1 MAIDRTVKFTV
12 RLNMLNPAH
21 VTINKVLNELNLD
34 IFKSKN
40 QFFIDAVTYYIEN
53 YGQEELTQP
62 KKKKTPQYV
71 STDDMDIIEEI
82 FLEITGTSH
91 NIIFC
96 LDGEYKDSVQENI
109 VNIVSDDRIIDEFVE
124 TRKTNLNPK
133 YTFDNFVV
141 GDTNRFAFSSC
152 LQVAQNPGK
161 LYNPLFLYGKSG
173 LGKTHLM
180 HAIGN
185 YIIQNTN
192 LKVLYVTTDEFMN
205 EFISI
210 TRDSGNREDNLN
222 GIDIFKNKYR
232 DIDVL
237 MIDDIQFLGSANATQ
252 QEFTNTFNS
261 LYSNSKQ
268 IIICSDRSVDDLKMF
283 ADRLKTRFN
292 WGLKAIISVP
302 DFDLKVKIIKNKIKT
317 ADLAIDLSD
326 EIIDFMASN
335 CGSDVRNL
343 EGMITRLAAYS
354 SIWGIQILSLE
365 NAMEALDEYVNGMG
379 QYTENS
385 IGKIINVVSEYFKLT
400 PDDLKGKKRSKNI
413 ANARMIAMYL
423 CRVLTD
429 ETYPRIGLEFGGR
442 DHSTVI
448 HGYDKINDDMKSNGE
463 LEKMISEL
471 KQKMSE

>member
-1 MAIDRTVKFTV
+1 MDKVKIWNDFINELKNKVSDVTFNTWFIN
-12 RLNMLNPAH
+12 LKLL
-21 VTINKVLNELNLD
+21 TINDKD
-34 IFKSKN
+34 IVIIVPYSVHKN
-40 QFFIDAVTYYIEN
+40 HIINN
-53 YGQEELTQP
+53 Y
-62 KKKKTPQYV
+62 
-71 STDDMDIIEEI
+71 MDIIEEI
-82 FLEITGTSH
+82 FLNITGKNL
-91 NIIFC
+91 NIVFC
-96 LDGEYKDSVQENI
+96 LEGEYKENTLDNIEKIGLDDSVIEN
-109 VNIVSDDRIIDEFVE
+109 FVE
-124 TRKTNLNPK
+124 ARKTNLNPK

-141 GDTNRFAFSSC
+141 GDSNRFAFSSC
-152 LQVAQNPGK
+152 LSVAQNPGK

-185 YIIQNTN
+185 YIVQNTN
-192 LKVLYVTTDEFMN
+192 LRVLYITTDEFMN

-210 TRDSGNREDNLN
+210 TRDSGNKEDNFN
-222 GIDIFKNKYR
+222 YIDIFKEKYR
-232 DIDVL
+232 DVDVL

-261 LYSNSKQ
+261 LYYKEKQ

-283 ADRLKTRFN
+283 ADRLRTRFN

-302 DFDLKVKIIKNKIKT
+302 EFDLKVKIIKNKIKT
-317 ADLAIDLSD
+317 SDLAIDLSE

-354 SIWGIQILSLE
+354 AICNIKNYTLE
-365 NAMEALDEYVNGMG
+365 TAMEALDEYVNGMG
-379 QYTENS
+379 QYTVNS
-385 IGKIINVVSEYFKLT
+385 IGKIINIVSQYFKLT
-400 PDDLKGKKRSKNI
+400 PDDLKGKKRSKDI

-423 CRVLTD
+423 CRILTD

-448 HGYDKINDDMKSNGE
+448 HAYEKINEDIKNNGE
-463 LEKMISEL
+463 LKKIISEL
-471 KQKMSE
+471 KLKMSE

>member
-1 MAIDRTVKFTV
+1 MDKGKIWNDFINELKNKVSDVTFNTWFINLK
-12 RLNMLNPAH
+12 LL
-21 VTINKVLNELNLD
+21 TINDKD
-34 IFKSKN
+34 IVIIVPYSVHKN
-40 QFFIDAVTYYIEN
+40 HIINN
-53 YGQEELTQP
+53 Y
-62 KKKKTPQYV
+62 
-71 STDDMDIIEEI
+71 MDIIEEI
-82 FLEITGTSH
+82 FLNITGKNL
-91 NIIFC
+91 NIVFC
-96 LDGEYKDSVQENI
+96 LEGEYKENTLDNIEKIGLDDSVIEN
-109 VNIVSDDRIIDEFVE
+109 FVE
-124 TRKTNLNPK
+124 ARKTNLNPK

-141 GDTNRFAFSSC
+141 GDSNRFAFSSC
-152 LQVAQNPGK
+152 LSVAQNPGK

-192 LKVLYVTTDEFMN
+192 LRVLYITTDEFMN

-210 TRDSGNREDNLN
+210 TRDSGNKEDNFN
-222 GIDIFKNKYR
+222 YIDIFKEKYR
-232 DIDVL
+232 DVDVL

-261 LYSNSKQ
+261 LYYKEKQ

-283 ADRLKTRFN
+283 ADRLRTRFN

-302 DFDLKVKIIKNKIKT
+302 EFDLKVKIIKNKIKT
-317 ADLAIDLSD
+317 SDLAIDLSE

-354 SIWGIQILSLE
+354 AICNIKNYTLE
-365 NAMEALDEYVNGMG
+365 TAMEALDEYVNGMG
-379 QYTENS
+379 QYTVNS
-385 IGKIINVVSEYFKLT
+385 IGKIINIVSQYFKLT
-400 PDDLKGKKRSKNI
+400 PDDLKGKKRSKDI

-423 CRVLTD
+423 CRILTD

-448 HGYDKINDDMKSNGE
+448 HAYEKINEDIKNNGE
-463 LEKMISEL
+463 LEKIISEL
-471 KQKMSE
+471 KLKMSE

>member
-1 MAIDRTVKFTV
+1 MDKVKIWNDFINELKNKVSDVTFNTWFIN
-12 RLNMLNPAH
+12 LKLL
-21 VTINKVLNELNLD
+21 TINDKD
-34 IFKSKN
+34 IVIIVPYSVHKN
-40 QFFIDAVTYYIEN
+40 HIINN
-53 YGQEELTQP
+53 Y
-62 KKKKTPQYV
+62 
-71 STDDMDIIEEI
+71 MDIIEEI
-82 FLEITGTSH
+82 FLNITGKNL
-91 NIIFC
+91 NIVFC
-96 LDGEYKDSVQENI
+96 LEGEYKENTLDNIEKVGLDDSVIEN
-109 VNIVSDDRIIDEFVE
+109 FVE
-124 TRKTNLNPK
+124 ARKTNLNPK

-141 GDTNRFAFSSC
+141 GDSNRFAFSSC
-152 LQVAQNPGK
+152 LSVAQNPGK

-185 YIIQNTN
+185 YIVQNTN
-192 LKVLYVTTDEFMN
+192 LRVLYITTDEFMN

-210 TRDSGNREDNLN
+210 TRDSGNKEDNFN
-222 GIDIFKNKYR
+222 YIDIFKEKYR
-232 DIDVL
+232 DVDVL

-261 LYSNSKQ
+261 LYYKEKQ

-283 ADRLKTRFN
+283 ADRLRTRFN

-302 DFDLKVKIIKNKIKT
+302 EFDLKVKIIKNKIKT
-317 ADLAIDLSD
+317 SDLAIDLSE

-354 SIWGIQILSLE
+354 AICNIKNYTLE
-365 NAMEALDEYVNGMG
+365 TAMEALDEYVNGMG
-379 QYTENS
+379 QYTVNS
-385 IGKIINVVSEYFKLT
+385 IGKIINIVSQYFKLT
-400 PDDLKGKKRSKNI
+400 PDDLKGKKRSKDI

-423 CRVLTD
+423 CRILTD

-448 HGYDKINDDMKSNGE
+448 HAYEKINEDIKNNGE
-463 LEKMISEL
+463 LEKIISEL
-471 KQKMSE
+471 KLKMSE

>member
-1 MAIDRTVKFTV
+1 MDKVKIWNDFINELKNKVSDVTFNTWFIN
-12 RLNMLNPAH
+12 LKLL
-21 VTINKVLNELNLD
+21 TINDKD
-34 IFKSKN
+34 IVIIVPYSVHKN
-40 QFFIDAVTYYIEN
+40 HIINN
-53 YGQEELTQP
+53 Y
-62 KKKKTPQYV
+62 
-71 STDDMDIIEEI
+71 MDIIEEI
-82 FLEITGTSH
+82 FLNITGKNL
-91 NIIFC
+91 NIVFC
-96 LDGEYKDSVQENI
+96 LEGEYKENTLDNIEKIGLDDSVIEN
-109 VNIVSDDRIIDEFVE
+109 FVE
-124 TRKTNLNPK
+124 ARKTNLNPK

-141 GDTNRFAFSSC
+141 GDSNRFAFSSC
-152 LQVAQNPGK
+152 LSVAQNPGK

-185 YIIQNTN
+185 YIVQNTN
-192 LKVLYVTTDEFMN
+192 LRVLYITTDEFMN

-210 TRDSGNREDNLN
+210 TRDSGNKEDNFN
-222 GIDIFKNKYR
+222 YIDIFKEKYR
-232 DIDVL
+232 DVDVL

-261 LYSNSKQ
+261 LYYKEKQ

-283 ADRLKTRFN
+283 ADRLRTRFN

-302 DFDLKVKIIKNKIKT
+302 EFDLKVKIIKNKIKT
-317 ADLAIDLSD
+317 SDLAIDLSE

-354 SIWGIQILSLE
+354 AICNIKNYTLE
-365 NAMEALDEYVNGMG
+365 TAMEALDEYVNGMG
-379 QYTENS
+379 QYTVNS
-385 IGKIINVVSEYFKLT
+385 IGKIINIVSQYFKLT
-400 PDDLKGKKRSKNI
+400 PDDLKGKKRSKDI

-423 CRVLTD
+423 CRILTD

-448 HGYDKINDDMKSNGE
+448 HAYEKINEDIKSNGE

-471 KQKMSE
+471 KLKMSE

>member
-1 MAIDRTVKFTV
+1 MDKVKIWNDFINELKNKVSDVTFNTWFIN
-12 RLNMLNPAH
+12 LKLL
-21 VTINKVLNELNLD
+21 TINDKD
-34 IFKSKN
+34 IVIIVPYSVHKN
-40 QFFIDAVTYYIEN
+40 HIINN
-53 YGQEELTQP
+53 Y
-62 KKKKTPQYV
+62 
-71 STDDMDIIEEI
+71 MDIIEEI
-82 FLEITGTSH
+82 FLNITGKNL
-91 NIIFC
+91 NIVFF
-96 LDGEYKDSVQENI
+96 LEGEYKENTLDNIEKIGLDDSVIEN
-109 VNIVSDDRIIDEFVE
+109 FVE
-124 TRKTNLNPK
+124 ARKTNLNPK

-141 GDTNRFAFSSC
+141 GDSNRFAFSSC
-152 LQVAQNPGK
+152 LSVAQNPGK

-185 YIIQNTN
+185 YIVQNTN
-192 LKVLYVTTDEFMN
+192 LRVLYITTDEFMN

-210 TRDSGNREDNLN
+210 TRDSGNKEDNFN
-222 GIDIFKNKYR
+222 YIDIFKEKYR
-232 DIDVL
+232 DVDVL

-261 LYSNSKQ
+261 LYYKEKQ

-283 ADRLKTRFN
+283 ADRLRTRFN

-302 DFDLKVKIIKNKIKT
+302 EFDLKVKIIKNKIKT
-317 ADLAIDLSD
+317 SDLAIDLSE

-354 SIWGIQILSLE
+354 AICNIKNYTLE
-365 NAMEALDEYVNGMG
+365 TAMEALDEYVNGMG
-379 QYTENS
+379 QYTVNS
-385 IGKIINVVSEYFKLT
+385 IGKIINIVSQYFKLT
-400 PDDLKGKKRSKNI
+400 PDDLKGKKRSKDI

-423 CRVLTD
+423 CRILTD

-448 HGYDKINDDMKSNGE
+448 HAYEKINEDIKNNGE
-463 LEKMISEL
+463 LEKIISEL
-471 KQKMSE
+471 KLKMSE

>member
-1 MAIDRTVKFTV
+1 MDKVKIWNDFINELKNKVSDVTFNTWFIN
-12 RLNMLNPAH
+12 LKLL
-21 VTINKVLNELNLD
+21 TINDKD
-34 IFKSKN
+34 IVIIVPYSVHKN
-40 QFFIDAVTYYIEN
+40 HIINN
-53 YGQEELTQP
+53 Y
-62 KKKKTPQYV
+62 
-71 STDDMDIIEEI
+71 MDIIEEI
-82 FLEITGTSH
+82 FLNITGKNL
-91 NIIFC
+91 NIVFC
-96 LDGEYKDSVQENI
+96 LEGEYKENTLDNIEKIGLDDSVIEY
-109 VNIVSDDRIIDEFVE
+109 FVE
-124 TRKTNLNPK
+124 ARKTNLNPK

-141 GDTNRFAFSSC
+141 GDSNRFAFSSC
-152 LQVAQNPGK
+152 LSVAQNPGK

-185 YIIQNTN
+185 YIVQNTN
-192 LKVLYVTTDEFMN
+192 LRVLYITTDEFMN

-210 TRDSGNREDNLN
+210 TRDSGNKEDNFN
-222 GIDIFKNKYR
+222 YIDIFKEKYR
-232 DIDVL
+232 DVDVL

-261 LYSNSKQ
+261 LYYKEKQ

-283 ADRLKTRFN
+283 ADRLRTRFN

-302 DFDLKVKIIKNKIKT
+302 EFDLKVKIIKNKIKT
-317 ADLAIDLSD
+317 SDLAIDLSE

-354 SIWGIQILSLE
+354 AICNIKNYTLE
-365 NAMEALDEYVNGMG
+365 TAMEALDEYVNGMG
-379 QYTENS
+379 QYTVNS
-385 IGKIINVVSEYFKLT
+385 IGKIINIVSQYFKLT
-400 PDDLKGKKRSKNI
+400 PDDLKGKKRSKDI

-423 CRVLTD
+423 CRILTD

-448 HGYDKINDDMKSNGE
+448 HAYEKINEDIKNNGE
-463 LEKMISEL
+463 LEKIISEL
-471 KQKMSE
+471 KLKMSE

>member
-1 MAIDRTVKFTV
+1 MDKVKIWNDFINELKNKVSDVTFNTWFIN
-12 RLNMLNPAH
+12 LKLL
-21 VTINKVLNELNLD
+21 TINDKD
-34 IFKSKN
+34 IVIIVPYSVHKN
-40 QFFIDAVTYYIEN
+40 HIINN
-53 YGQEELTQP
+53 Y
-62 KKKKTPQYV
+62 
-71 STDDMDIIEEI
+71 MDIIEEI
-82 FLEITGTSH
+82 FLNITGKNL
-91 NIIFC
+91 NIVFC
-96 LDGEYKDSVQENI
+96 LEGEYKENTLDNIKKIGLDDSVIEN
-109 VNIVSDDRIIDEFVE
+109 FVE
-124 TRKTNLNPK
+124 ARKTNLNPK

-141 GDTNRFAFSSC
+141 GDSNRFAFSSC
-152 LQVAQNPGK
+152 LSVAQNPGK

-185 YIIQNTN
+185 YIVQNTN
-192 LKVLYVTTDEFMN
+192 LRVLYITTDEFMN

-210 TRDSGNREDNLN
+210 TRDSGNKEDNFN
-222 GIDIFKNKYR
+222 YIDIFKEKYR
-232 DIDVL
+232 DVDVL

-261 LYSNSKQ
+261 LYYKEKQ

-283 ADRLKTRFN
+283 ADRLRTRFN

-302 DFDLKVKIIKNKIKT
+302 EFDLKVKIIKNKIKT
-317 ADLAIDLSD
+317 SDLAIDLSE

-354 SIWGIQILSLE
+354 AICNIKNYTLE
-365 NAMEALDEYVNGMG
+365 TAMEALDEYVNGMG
-379 QYTENS
+379 QYTVNS
-385 IGKIINVVSEYFKLT
+385 IGKIINIVSQYFKLT
-400 PDDLKGKKRSKNI
+400 PDDLKGKKRSKDI

-423 CRVLTD
+423 CRILTD

-448 HGYDKINDDMKSNGE
+448 HAYEKINEDIKNNGE
-463 LEKMISEL
+463 LEKIISEL
-471 KQKMSE
+471 KLKMSE

>member
-1 MAIDRTVKFTV
+1 MDKVKIWNDFINELKNKVSDVTFNTWFIN
-12 RLNMLNPAH
+12 LKLL
-21 VTINKVLNELNLD
+21 TINDKD
-34 IFKSKN
+34 IVIIVPYSVHKN
-40 QFFIDAVTYYIEN
+40 HIINN
-53 YGQEELTQP
+53 Y
-62 KKKKTPQYV
+62 
-71 STDDMDIIEEI
+71 MDIIEEI
-82 FLEITGTSH
+82 FLNITGKNL
-91 NIIFC
+91 NIVFC
-96 LDGEYKDSVQENI
+96 LEGEYKENTLDNIEKIGLDDSVIEN
-109 VNIVSDDRIIDEFVE
+109 FVE
-124 TRKTNLNPK
+124 ARKTNLNPK

-141 GDTNRFAFSSC
+141 GDSNRFAFSSC
-152 LQVAQNPGK
+152 LSVAQNPGK

-185 YIIQNTN
+185 YIVQNTN
-192 LKVLYVTTDEFMN
+192 LRVLYITTDEFMN

-210 TRDSGNREDNLN
+210 TRDSGNKEDNFN
-222 GIDIFKNKYR
+222 YIDIFKEKYR
-232 DIDVL
+232 DVDVL

-261 LYSNSKQ
+261 LYYKEKQ

-283 ADRLKTRFN
+283 ADRLRTRFN

-302 DFDLKVKIIKNKIKT
+302 EFDLKVKIIKNKIKT
-317 ADLAIDLSD
+317 SDLAIDLSE

-354 SIWGIQILSLE
+354 AICNIKNYTLE
-365 NAMEALDEYVNGMG
+365 TAMEALDEYVNGMG
-379 QYTENS
+379 QYTVNS
-385 IGKIINVVSEYFKLT
+385 IGKIINIVSQYFKLT
-400 PDDLKGKKRSKNI
+400 PDDLKGKKRSKDI

-423 CRVLTD
+423 CRILTD

-448 HGYDKINDDMKSNGE
+448 HAYEKINEDIKNNEE
-463 LEKMISEL
+463 LEKIISEL
-471 KQKMSE
+471 KLKMSE

>member
-1 MAIDRTVKFTV
+1 MDKVKIWNDFINELKNKVSDVTFNTWFIN
-12 RLNMLNPAH
+12 LKLL
-21 VTINKVLNELNLD
+21 TINDKD
-34 IFKSKN
+34 IVIIVPYSVHKN
-40 QFFIDAVTYYIEN
+40 HIINN
-53 YGQEELTQP
+53 Y
-62 KKKKTPQYV
+62 
-71 STDDMDIIEEI
+71 MDIIEEI
-82 FLEITGTSH
+82 FLNITGKNL
-91 NIIFC
+91 NIVFC
-96 LDGEYKDSVQENI
+96 LEGEYKENTLDNIEKIGLDDSVIEN
-109 VNIVSDDRIIDEFVE
+109 FVE
-124 TRKTNLNPK
+124 ARRTNLNPK

-141 GDTNRFAFSSC
+141 GDSNRFAFSSC
-152 LQVAQNPGK
+152 LSVAQNPGK

-185 YIIQNTN
+185 YIVQNTN
-192 LKVLYVTTDEFMN
+192 LRVLYITTDEFMN

-210 TRDSGNREDNLN
+210 TRDSGNKEDNFN
-222 GIDIFKNKYR
+222 YIDIFKEKYR
-232 DIDVL
+232 DVDVL

-261 LYSNSKQ
+261 LYYKEKQ

-283 ADRLKTRFN
+283 ADRLRTRFN

-302 DFDLKVKIIKNKIKT
+302 EFDLKVKIIKNKIKT
-317 ADLAIDLSD
+317 SDLAIDLSE

-354 SIWGIQILSLE
+354 AICNIKNYTLE
-365 NAMEALDEYVNGMG
+365 TAMEALDEYVNGMG
-379 QYTENS
+379 QYTVNS
-385 IGKIINVVSEYFKLT
+385 IGKIINIVSQYFKLT
-400 PDDLKGKKRSKNI
+400 PDDLKGKKRSKDI

-423 CRVLTD
+423 CRILTD

-448 HGYDKINDDMKSNGE
+448 HAYEKINEDIKNNGE
-463 LEKMISEL
+463 LEKIISEL
-471 KQKMSE
+471 KLKMSE

>member
-1 MAIDRTVKFTV
+1 MDKGKIWNDFINELKNKVSDVTFNTWFINLK
-12 RLNMLNPAH
+12 LL
-21 VTINKVLNELNLD
+21 TINDKD
-34 IFKSKN
+34 IVIIVPYSVHKN
-40 QFFIDAVTYYIEN
+40 HIINN
-53 YGQEELTQP
+53 Y
-62 KKKKTPQYV
+62 
-71 STDDMDIIEEI
+71 MDIIEEI
-82 FLEITGTSH
+82 FLNITGKNL
-91 NIIFC
+91 NIVFC
-96 LDGEYKDSVQENI
+96 LEGEYKENTLDNIKKIGLDDSVIEN
-109 VNIVSDDRIIDEFVE
+109 FVE
-124 TRKTNLNPK
+124 ARKTNLNPK

-141 GDTNRFAFSSC
+141 GDSNRFAFSSC
-152 LQVAQNPGK
+152 LSVAQNPGK

-185 YIIQNTN
+185 YIVQNTN
-192 LKVLYVTTDEFMN
+192 LRVLYITTDEFMN

-210 TRDSGNREDNLN
+210 TRDSGNKEDNFN
-222 GIDIFKNKYR
+222 YIDIFKEKYR
-232 DIDVL
+232 DVDVL

-261 LYSNSKQ
+261 LYYKEKQ

-283 ADRLKTRFN
+283 ADRLRTRFN

-302 DFDLKVKIIKNKIKT
+302 EFDLKVKIIKNKIKT
-317 ADLAIDLSD
+317 SDLAIDLSE

-354 SIWGIQILSLE
+354 AICNIKNYTLE
-365 NAMEALDEYVNGMG
+365 TAMEALDEYVNGMG
-379 QYTENS
+379 QYTVNS
-385 IGKIINVVSEYFKLT
+385 IGKIINIVSQYFKLT
-400 PDDLKGKKRSKNI
+400 PDDLKGKKRSKDI

-423 CRVLTD
+423 CRILTD

-448 HGYDKINDDMKSNGE
+448 HAYEKINEDIKNNGE
-463 LEKMISEL
+463 LEKIISEL
-471 KQKMSE
+471 KLKMSE

>member
-1 MAIDRTVKFTV
+1 
-12 RLNMLNPAH
+12 
-21 VTINKVLNELNLD
+21 
-34 IFKSKN
+34 
-40 QFFIDAVTYYIEN
+40 
-53 YGQEELTQP
+53 
-62 KKKKTPQYV
+62 
-71 STDDMDIIEEI
+71 
-82 FLEITGTSH
+82 
-91 NIIFC
+91 
-96 LDGEYKDSVQENI
+96 
-109 VNIVSDDRIIDEFVE
+109 
-124 TRKTNLNPK
+124 
-133 YTFDNFVV
+133 
-141 GDTNRFAFSSC
+141 
-152 LQVAQNPGK
+152 
-161 LYNPLFLYGKSG
+161 
-173 LGKTHLM
+173 M

>member
-1 MAIDRTVKFTV
+1 MDKGKIWNDFINELKNKVSDVTFNTWFINLK
-12 RLNMLNPAH
+12 LL
-21 VTINKVLNELNLD
+21 TINDKD
-34 IFKSKN
+34 IVIIVPYSVHKN
-40 QFFIDAVTYYIEN
+40 HIINN
-53 YGQEELTQP
+53 Y
-62 KKKKTPQYV
+62 
-71 STDDMDIIEEI
+71 MDIIEEI
-82 FLEITGTSH
+82 FLNITGKNL
-91 NIIFC
+91 NIVFC
-96 LDGEYKDSVQENI
+96 LEGEYKENTLDNIEKIGLDDSVIEN
-109 VNIVSDDRIIDEFVE
+109 FVE
-124 TRKTNLNPK
+124 ARKTNLNPK

-141 GDTNRFAFSSC
+141 GDSNRFAFSSC
-152 LQVAQNPGK
+152 LSVAQNPGK

-185 YIIQNTN
+185 YIVQNTN
-192 LKVLYVTTDEFMN
+192 LRVLYITTDEFMN

-210 TRDSGNREDNLN
+210 TRDSGNKEDNFN
-222 GIDIFKNKYR
+222 YIDIFKEKYR
-232 DIDVL
+232 DVDVL

-261 LYSNSKQ
+261 LYYKEKQ

-283 ADRLKTRFN
+283 ADRLRTRFN

-302 DFDLKVKIIKNKIKT
+302 EFDLKVKIIKNKIKT
-317 ADLAIDLSD
+317 SDLAIDLSE

-354 SIWGIQILSLE
+354 AICNIKNYTLE
-365 NAMEALDEYVNGMG
+365 TAMEALDEYVNGMG
-379 QYTENS
+379 QYTVNS
-385 IGKIINVVSEYFKLT
+385 IGKIINIVSQYFKLT
-400 PDDLKGKKRSKNI
+400 PDDLKGKKRSKDI

-423 CRVLTD
+423 CRILTD

-448 HGYDKINDDMKSNGE
+448 HAYEKINEDIKSNGE

-471 KQKMSE
+471 KLKMSE

>member
-1 MAIDRTVKFTV
+1 MDKVKIWNDFINELKNKVSDVTFNTWFIN
-12 RLNMLNPAH
+12 LKLL
-21 VTINKVLNELNLD
+21 TINDKD
-34 IFKSKN
+34 IVIIVPYSVHKN
-40 QFFIDAVTYYIEN
+40 HIINN
-53 YGQEELTQP
+53 Y
-62 KKKKTPQYV
+62 
-71 STDDMDIIEEI
+71 MDIIEEI
-82 FLEITGTSH
+82 FLNITGKNL
-91 NIIFC
+91 NIVFC
-96 LDGEYKDSVQENI
+96 LEGEYKENTLDNIEKIGLDDSVIEN
-109 VNIVSDDRIIDEFVE
+109 FVE
-124 TRKTNLNPK
+124 ARKTNLNPK

-141 GDTNRFAFSSC
+141 GDSNRFAFSSC
-152 LQVAQNPGK
+152 LSVAQNPGK

-185 YIIQNTN
+185 YIVQNTN
-192 LKVLYVTTDEFMN
+192 LRVLYITTDEFMN

-210 TRDSGNREDNLN
+210 TRDSGNKEDNFN
-222 GIDIFKNKYR
+222 YIDIFKEKYR
-232 DIDVL
+232 DVDVL

-261 LYSNSKQ
+261 LYYKEKQ

-283 ADRLKTRFN
+283 ADRLRTRFN

-302 DFDLKVKIIKNKIKT
+302 EFDLKVKIIKNKIKT
-317 ADLAIDLSD
+317 SDLSIDLSE

-354 SIWGIQILSLE
+354 AICNIKNYTLE
-365 NAMEALDEYVNGMG
+365 TAMEALDEYVNGMG
-379 QYTENS
+379 QYTVNS
-385 IGKIINVVSEYFKLT
+385 IGKIINIVSQYFKLT
-400 PDDLKGKKRSKNI
+400 PDDLKGKKRSKDI

-423 CRVLTD
+423 CRILTD

-448 HGYDKINDDMKSNGE
+448 HAYEKINEDIKNNGE
-463 LEKMISEL
+463 LEKIISEL
-471 KQKMSE
+471 KLKMSE

>member
-1 MAIDRTVKFTV
+1 MDKVKIWNDFINELKNKVSDVTFNTWFIN
-12 RLNMLNPAH
+12 LKLL
-21 VTINKVLNELNLD
+21 TINDKD
-34 IFKSKN
+34 IVIIVPCSVHKN
-40 QFFIDAVTYYIEN
+40 HIINN
-53 YGQEELTQP
+53 Y
-62 KKKKTPQYV
+62 
-71 STDDMDIIEEI
+71 MDIIEEI
-82 FLEITGTSH
+82 FLNITGKNL
-91 NIIFC
+91 NIVFC
-96 LDGEYKDSVQENI
+96 LEGEYKENTLDNIEKIGLDDSVIEN
-109 VNIVSDDRIIDEFVE
+109 FVE
-124 TRKTNLNPK
+124 ARKTNLNPK

-141 GDTNRFAFSSC
+141 GDSNRFAFSSC
-152 LQVAQNPGK
+152 LSVAQNPGK

-185 YIIQNTN
+185 YIVQNTN
-192 LKVLYVTTDEFMN
+192 LRVLYITTDEFMN

-210 TRDSGNREDNLN
+210 TRDSGNKEDNFN
-222 GIDIFKNKYR
+222 YIDIFKEKYR
-232 DIDVL
+232 DVDVL

-261 LYSNSKQ
+261 LYYKEKQ

-283 ADRLKTRFN
+283 ADRLRTRFN

-302 DFDLKVKIIKNKIKT
+302 EFDLKVKIIKNKIKT
-317 ADLAIDLSD
+317 SDLAIDLSE

-354 SIWGIQILSLE
+354 AICNIKNYTLE
-365 NAMEALDEYVNGMG
+365 TAMEALDEYVNGMG
-379 QYTENS
+379 QYTVNS
-385 IGKIINVVSEYFKLT
+385 IGKIINIVSQYFKLT
-400 PDDLKGKKRSKNI
+400 PDDLKGKKRSKDI

-423 CRVLTD
+423 CRILTD

-448 HGYDKINDDMKSNGE
+448 HAYEKINEDIKNNGE
-463 LEKMISEL
+463 LEKIISEL
-471 KQKMSE
+471 KLKMSE

>member
-1 MAIDRTVKFTV
+1 MDKVKIWNDFINELKNKVSDVTFNTWFIN
-12 RLNMLNPAH
+12 LKLL
-21 VTINKVLNELNLD
+21 TINDKD
-34 IFKSKN
+34 IVIIVPYSVHKN
-40 QFFIDAVTYYIEN
+40 HIINN
-53 YGQEELTQP
+53 Y
-62 KKKKTPQYV
+62 
-71 STDDMDIIEEI
+71 MDIIEEI
-82 FLEITGTSH
+82 FLNITGKNL
-91 NIIFC
+91 NIVFC
-96 LDGEYKDSVQENI
+96 LEGEYKENTLDNIEKIGLDDSVIEN
-109 VNIVSDDRIIDEFVE
+109 FVE
-124 TRKTNLNPK
+124 ARKTNINPK

-141 GDTNRFAFSSC
+141 GDSNRFAFSSC
-152 LQVAQNPGK
+152 LSVAQNPGK

-185 YIIQNTN
+185 YIVQNTN
-192 LKVLYVTTDEFMN
+192 LRVLYITTDEFMN

-210 TRDSGNREDNLN
+210 TRDSGNKEDNFN
-222 GIDIFKNKYR
+222 YIDIFKEKYR
-232 DIDVL
+232 DVDVL

-261 LYSNSKQ
+261 LYYKEKQ

-283 ADRLKTRFN
+283 ADRLRTRFN

-302 DFDLKVKIIKNKIKT
+302 EFDLKVKIIKNKIKT
-317 ADLAIDLSD
+317 SDLAIDLSE

-354 SIWGIQILSLE
+354 AICNIKNYTLE
-365 NAMEALDEYVNGMG
+365 TAMEALDEYVNGMG
-379 QYTENS
+379 QYTVNS
-385 IGKIINVVSEYFKLT
+385 IGKIINIVSQYFKLT
-400 PDDLKGKKRSKNI
+400 PDDLKGKKRSKDI

-423 CRVLTD
+423 CRILTD

-448 HGYDKINDDMKSNGE
+448 HAYEKINEDIKNNGE
-463 LEKMISEL
+463 LEKIISEL
-471 KQKMSE
+471 KLKMSE

>member
-1 MAIDRTVKFTV
+1 MDKVKIWNDFINELKNKVSDVTFNTWFIN
-12 RLNMLNPAH
+12 LKLL
-21 VTINKVLNELNLD
+21 TINDKD
-34 IFKSKN
+34 IVIIVPYSVHKN
-40 QFFIDAVTYYIEN
+40 HIINN
-53 YGQEELTQP
+53 Y
-62 KKKKTPQYV
+62 
-71 STDDMDIIEEI
+71 MDIIEEI
-82 FLEITGTSH
+82 FLNITGKNL
-91 NIIFC
+91 NIVFC
-96 LDGEYKDSVQENI
+96 LEGEYKENTLDNIEKIGLDDSVIEN
-109 VNIVSDDRIIDEFVE
+109 FVE
-124 TRKTNLNPK
+124 ARKTNLNPK

-141 GDTNRFAFSSC
+141 GDSNRFAFSSC
-152 LQVAQNPGK
+152 LSVAQNPGK

-185 YIIQNTN
+185 YIVQNTN
-192 LKVLYVTTDEFMN
+192 LRVLYITTDEFMN

-210 TRDSGNREDNLN
+210 TRDSGNKEDNFN
-222 GIDIFKNKYR
+222 YIDIFKEKYR
-232 DIDVL
+232 DVDVL

-261 LYSNSKQ
+261 LYYKEKQ

-283 ADRLKTRFN
+283 ADRLRTRFN

-302 DFDLKVKIIKNKIKT
+302 EFDLKVKIIKNKIKT
-317 ADLAIDLSD
+317 SDLAIDLSE

-354 SIWGIQILSLE
+354 AICNIKNYTLE
-365 NAMEALDEYVNGMG
+365 TAMEALDEYVNGMG
-379 QYTENS
+379 QYTVNS
-385 IGKIINVVSEYFKLT
+385 IGKIINIVSQYFKLT
-400 PDDLKGKKRSKNI
+400 SDDLKGKKRSKDI

-423 CRVLTD
+423 CRILTD

-448 HGYDKINDDMKSNGE
+448 HAYEKINEDIKNNGE
-463 LEKMISEL
+463 LEKIISEL
-471 KQKMSE
+471 KLKMSE

>member
-1 MAIDRTVKFTV
+1 MDKVKIWNDFINELKNKVSDVTFNTWFIN
-12 RLNMLNPAH
+12 LKLL
-21 VTINKVLNELNLD
+21 TINDKD
-34 IFKSKN
+34 IVIIVPYSVHKN
-40 QFFIDAVTYYIEN
+40 HIINN
-53 YGQEELTQP
+53 Y
-62 KKKKTPQYV
+62 
-71 STDDMDIIEEI
+71 MDIIEEI
-82 FLEITGTSH
+82 FLNITGKNL
-91 NIIFC
+91 NIVFC
-96 LDGEYKDSVQENI
+96 LEGEYKESTLDNIEKIGLDDSVIEN
-109 VNIVSDDRIIDEFVE
+109 FVE
-124 TRKTNLNPK
+124 ARKTNLNPK

-141 GDTNRFAFSSC
+141 GDSNRFAFSSC
-152 LQVAQNPGK
+152 LSVAQNPGK

-185 YIIQNTN
+185 YIVQNTN
-192 LKVLYVTTDEFMN
+192 LRVLYITTDEFMN

-210 TRDSGNREDNLN
+210 TRDSGNKEDNFN
-222 GIDIFKNKYR
+222 YIDIFKEKYR
-232 DIDVL
+232 DVDVL

-261 LYSNSKQ
+261 LYYKEKQ

-283 ADRLKTRFN
+283 ADRLRTRFN

-302 DFDLKVKIIKNKIKT
+302 EFDLKVKIIKNKIKT
-317 ADLAIDLSD
+317 SDLAIDLSE

-354 SIWGIQILSLE
+354 AICNIKNYTLE
-365 NAMEALDEYVNGMG
+365 TAMEALDEYVNGMG
-379 QYTENS
+379 QYTVNS
-385 IGKIINVVSEYFKLT
+385 IGKIINIVSQYFKLT
-400 PDDLKGKKRSKNI
+400 PDDLKGKKRSKDI

-423 CRVLTD
+423 CRILTD

-448 HGYDKINDDMKSNGE
+448 HAYEKINEDIKNNGE
-463 LEKMISEL
+463 LEKIISEL
-471 KQKMSE
+471 KLKMSE

>member
-1 MAIDRTVKFTV
+1 MDKVKIWNDFINELKNKVSDVTFNTWFIN
-12 RLNMLNPAH
+12 LKLL
-21 VTINKVLNELNLD
+21 TINDKD
-34 IFKSKN
+34 IVIIVPYSVHKN
-40 QFFIDAVTYYIEN
+40 HIINN
-53 YGQEELTQP
+53 Y
-62 KKKKTPQYV
+62 
-71 STDDMDIIEEI
+71 MDIIEEI
-82 FLEITGTSH
+82 FLNITGKNL
-91 NIIFC
+91 NIVFC
-96 LDGEYKDSVQENI
+96 LEGEYKENTLDNIEKIGLDDSVIEN
-109 VNIVSDDRIIDEFVE
+109 FVE
-124 TRKTNLNPK
+124 ARKTNLNPK

-141 GDTNRFAFSSC
+141 GDSNRFAFSSC
-152 LQVAQNPGK
+152 LSVAQTPGK

-185 YIIQNTN
+185 YIVQNTN
-192 LKVLYVTTDEFMN
+192 LRVLYITTDEFMN

-210 TRDSGNREDNLN
+210 TRDSGNKEDNFN
-222 GIDIFKNKYR
+222 YIDIFKEKYR
-232 DIDVL
+232 DVDVL

-261 LYSNSKQ
+261 LYYKEKQ

-283 ADRLKTRFN
+283 ADRLRTRFN

-302 DFDLKVKIIKNKIKT
+302 EFDLKVKIIKNKIKT
-317 ADLAIDLSD
+317 SDLAIDLSE

-354 SIWGIQILSLE
+354 AICNIKNYTLE
-365 NAMEALDEYVNGMG
+365 TAMEALDEYVNGMG
-379 QYTENS
+379 QYTVNS
-385 IGKIINVVSEYFKLT
+385 IGKIINIVSQYFKLT
-400 PDDLKGKKRSKNI
+400 PDDLKGKKRSKDI

-423 CRVLTD
+423 CRILTD

-448 HGYDKINDDMKSNGE
+448 HAYEKINEDIKNNGE
-463 LEKMISEL
+463 LEKIISEL
-471 KQKMSE
+471 KLKMSE